1 MITMIDRALYYK
13 EKFNEFNE
21 TSPSEVNP
29 YDVYKNAE
37 IYCGWRELC
46 VWFTGLFDIL
56 NSTKN
61 RLDTTTYLGN
71 LNFLK
76 DFLMWFESWKI
87 ECMNRR
93 ASKLPEGATA
103 YQKMSGF
110 FTAEASD
117 DCISMVKSII
127 QMTEYYCSNYNDLG
141 HSVYFLPRRI
151 SQDLVENGFSKIRLA
166 IGHGRLD
173 HRTTAAACTKVNL
186 IKEVNTSERNRKKRN
201 SGGCLVD
208 PTLINKNIPILLNKK
223 ESTVQCTEYA
233 ILRMN
238 EARKRKNIH
247 FNKIDLLIWK
257 ETNGILHL

>member
-1 MITMIDRALYYK
+1 
-13 EKFNEFNE
+13 
-21 TSPSEVNP
+21 
-29 YDVYKNAE
+29 
-37 IYCGWRELC
+37 
-46 VWFTGLFDIL
+46 
-56 NSTKN
+56 
-61 RLDTTTYLGN
+61 
-71 LNFLK
+71 
-76 DFLMWFESWKI
+76 
-87 ECMNRR
+87 MNRR

-141 HSVYFLPRRI
+141 HSVYFLSRRI

-201 SGGCLVD
+201 SGRCLED
-208 PTLINKNIPILLNKK
+208 PTLINKNNPISLNKK
-223 ESTVQCTEYA
+223 NLQSNALSMRYSV
-233 ILRMN
+233 
-238 EARKRKNIH
+238 
-247 FNKIDLLIWK
+247 
-257 ETNGILHL
+257 

>member
-1 MITMIDRALYYK
+1 
-13 EKFNEFNE
+13 
-21 TSPSEVNP
+21 
-29 YDVYKNAE
+29 
-37 IYCGWRELC
+37 
-46 VWFTGLFDIL
+46 
-56 NSTKN
+56 
-61 RLDTTTYLGN
+61 
-71 LNFLK
+71 
-76 DFLMWFESWKI
+76 
-87 ECMNRR
+87 MNRR
-93 ASKLPEGATA
+93 ALKLPEGATA

-127 QMTEYYCSNYNDLG
+127 QMTEYYCSNCNDLG

-173 HRTTAAACTKVNL
+173 HKTTAAACTKVIL

-201 SGGCLVD
+201 SGGCLVE
-208 PTLINKNIPILLNKK
+208 PTLINKSNPISLNKK

-238 EARKRKNIH
+238 KARKRKTIH
-247 FNKIDLLIWK
+247 FNKIELLIWK